1 VTAVPLI
8 SPSHP
13 PCALPGFIA
22 TGIFC
27 SKGANPSGFNGLIY
41 GQGITLAKHLAV
53 CCAIIPLIMIV
64 TYGIM
69 FVTDLVIPMRVSYV
83 VRRAS
88 RVCVAWMRARAG
100 ATAFALRR
108 PPFTCADPRLPLPV
122 RCPGLSGHVSGRAPG
137 LGPGH
142 A

>member
-1 VTAVPLI
+1 MYPHPL
-8 SPSHP
+8 H
-13 PCALPGFIA
+13 ATHTGFIC

-69 FVTDLVIPMRVSYV
+69 FVTDLMIPMRVSEE

-88 RVCVAWMRARAG
+88 CVVRRHVIAWCECGLRAQAG
-100 ATAFALRR
+100 ATAFAFRR
-108 PPFTCADPRLPLPV
+108 PPFIVADPRLPLPV
-122 RCPGLSGHVSGRAPG
+122 H
-137 LGPGH
+137 
-142 A
+142 